1 MRYTSLLLRLRSSK
15 GKVAEKEH
23 IVPLIQKNVWRQPTG
38 KRLAR
43 DSRTQGTQKSE
54 EEVALDKEAAEA
66 IIKGAH
72 LCQCSVCWC
81 PSFKGPPSCMIRKLV
96 CVICNG
102 KCVSID
108 QNISL
113 CVHVTGVCAHAAD
126 QCAYACSW
134 RLYAVTGN
142 HTGYLDVPLL
152 IQLL

>member
-113 CVHVTGVCAHAAD
+113 CVHGQACVHMQLSSVHIHA
-126 QCAYACSW
+126 SW

-152 IQLL
+152 I